1 MGVKINIHKTH
12 RDLADGLDIVEVE
25 GQNVGD
31 CLSQLIGQFPGF
43 QEVLFAK
50 SGKLQN
56 WIEIYVNM
64 ESAYPEE
71 LAKPV
76 KDGDEMH
83 ITVMLS
89 GG

>member
-12 RDLADGLDIVEVE
+12 RELANGSDIVEVE
-25 GQNVGD
+25 GKSVGD
-31 CLSQLIGQFPGF
+31 CLSQLIAQFPGF

-76 KDGDEMH
+76 EDGDEIH
-83 ITVMLS
+83 ITIMLS

>member
-1 MGVKINIHKTH
+1 MGVKLNIHKTH
-12 RDLADGLDIVEVE
+12 RELANGLDVVEVE
-25 GQNVGD
+25 GKTVGD
-31 CLSQLIGQFPGF
+31 CLSRLIGQFPGF

-56 WIEIYVNM
+56 WIEIYVNL

-76 KDGDEMH
+76 KDGDEIH
-83 ITVMLS
+83 ITIMLA

>member
-12 RDLADGLDIVEVE
+12 RELANGSDIVEVE
-25 GQNVGD
+25 GKSVGD
-31 CLSQLIGQFPGF
+31 CLSQLIAQFPEF

-50 SGKLQN
+50 TGKLQN

-76 KDGDEMH
+76 EDGDEIH
-83 ITVMLS
+83 ITIMLS

>member
-1 MGVKINIHKTH
+1 MSVRLNIHKTH
-12 RDLADGLDIVEVE
+12 RELANGLEVVEVD
-25 GQNVGD
+25 GKDVGE
-31 CLSQLIGQFPGF
+31 CLSQLVRQFPGF

-50 SGKLQN
+50 NGKLQN
-56 WIEIYVNM
+56 WVEIYVNM

-76 KDGDEMH
+76 RDEDEIH
-83 ITVMLS
+83 ITIMLA

>member
-1 MGVKINIHKTH
+1 VGVKVNIHKTH
-12 RDLADGLDIVEVE
+12 RELANGLDIVEVE

-83 ITVMLS
+83 ITIMLS

>member
-1 MGVKINIHKTH
+1 MGVKLNIHKTH
-12 RDLADGLDIVEVE
+12 RDLANGLDVVEVD
-25 GQNVGD
+25 GMTVGD
-31 CLSQLIGQFPGF
+31 CLSQLIGQSPGF

-76 KDGDEMH
+76 EDGDEIH
-83 ITVMLS
+83 ITIMLS

>member
-1 MGVKINIHKTH
+1 VGVKVNIHKTH
-12 RDLADGLDIVEVE
+12 RELANGLDIVEVE

-50 SGKLQN
+50 NGKLQN

-76 KDGDEMH
+76 KDGDEIH
-83 ITVMLS
+83 ITIMLS

>member
-1 MGVKINIHKTH
+1 MGIKLNIHKTH
-12 RDLADGLDIVEVE
+12 RELANGQDVVEVE
-25 GQNVGD
+25 GKTVGD
-31 CLSQLIGQFPGF
+31 CLKRLIEQFPEF

-76 KDGDEMH
+76 KDGDEIH
-83 ITVMLS
+83 ITIMLS